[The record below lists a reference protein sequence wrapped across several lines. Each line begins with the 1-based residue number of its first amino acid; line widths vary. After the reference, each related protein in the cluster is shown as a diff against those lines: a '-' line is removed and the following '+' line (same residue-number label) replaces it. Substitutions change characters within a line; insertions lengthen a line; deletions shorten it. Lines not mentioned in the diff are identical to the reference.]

1 MKVVILAAGKGSRL
15 GHGHLPKTL
24 TPLVD
29 DLTILGHQLQS
40 LGRYLSLSNVIV
52 VVGYH
57 KEEIMERYPDL
68 LYVYNPSF
76 AEENTSKSLLR
87 ALRKCDEDVLWINA
101 DVVFHDSVLDPVFA
115 LKKTG
120 MVVNVGRVGE
130 EEVKYRT
137 DGKGRIV
144 EVSKKVEWAEGEAVG
159 INFVT
164 KADLGQLCEQLVAC
178 EAQDYFEKA
187 LEGCIVEGMEVRSIP
202 IDASLC
208 TEVDFPED
216 LIRANGLIKK
226 WSEDGKD

>member
-40 LGRYLSLSNVIV
+40 LGRYISLSNVIV

-68 LYVYNPSF
+68 LYVFNPSF

-115 LKKTG
+115 LQKTG

-144 EVSKKVEWAEGEAVG
+144 EVSKKVERAEGEAVG

-164 KADLGQLCEQLVAC
+164 KADLGQLCEQLDVC

-187 LEGCIVEGMEVRSIP
+187 LEGCIVEGMDVRSIP
-202 IDASLC
+202 IEASLC

-216 LIRANGLIKK
+216 LVRANSLIKK
-226 WSEDGKD
+226 WSEAEKG